1 MYVFLFS
8 MQFSCVLKSAHMTNL
23 TQKCTLLGCV
33 SYSRILIFQ
42 TSWQLNQELSPPPQS
57 NTVILPRRLLE
68 LSDFSNQFSFPLE
81 LRKIGIPRYMHRV
94 THLLKSLNQQ
104 QIDSCYNFTV
114 NVTGNTVKYD
124 SSAPCRRWCSSV
136 LAKHFRL
143 KCGRNDFI
151 VGESTRSCKANDIRV
166 VQTTFVALFF
176 SQRVYEQQTKL
187 NSSHYRR

>member
-1 MYVFLFS
+1 MRISAVIIKYVPLYCRVKYACGNTFSNTREVLGYMYVFLFS

-81 LRKIGIPRYMHRV
+81 LRKIGIPHYMHRV
-94 THLLKSLNQQ
+94 KHLLKSLNQQ

-124 SSAPCRRWCSSV
+124 SFAPCRRWCSSV
-136 LAKHFRL
+136 FAKHFRL
-143 KCGRNDFI
+143 KCGRNDFN
-151 VGESTRSCKANDIRV
+151 VGESTSV
-166 VQTTFVALFF
+166 V
-176 SQRVYEQQTKL
+176 
-187 NSSHYRR
+187 